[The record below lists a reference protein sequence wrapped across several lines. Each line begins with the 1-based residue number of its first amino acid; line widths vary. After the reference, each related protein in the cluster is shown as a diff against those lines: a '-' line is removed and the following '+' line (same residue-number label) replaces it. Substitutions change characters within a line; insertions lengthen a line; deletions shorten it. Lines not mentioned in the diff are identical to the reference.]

1 MTMKKRL
8 IVLIL
13 AIIIFLTTIFFGLLI
28 RQEVYRRIL
37 LAISLIT
44 ITYFSIYIFF
54 GTGKLVTSLIYG
66 MLLAL
71 CLSFLSQYDIELIF
85 ITTFI
90 LFLNP
95 LHKFEDFIDERLE
108 EDKSVVEYLRGTYIS
123 YYKYR
128 KDLKEHY
135 HLPQVRK
142 TFTKPRYLMARRAL
156 TIIMA
161 MVAIFLLLR
170 EVNNLINLIKNF
182 RIELFFASSYSIIIL
197 LSLTVLLY
205 RKGFQSM
212 TNFLTV
218 SVFPPFAYS
227 AYLAIN
233 PQILGLIIG
242 LVIMAV
248 GIAVGLMQYFAF
260 RSRIIYEYYHY
271 FDQEQLVSVYAN
283 ALFEPYVYDENF
295 RLTTIYTIN
304 IDEITFNKNFHNIV
318 VYADWHKF
326 FITAYTIAKGKVV
339 IYTDFHYKD
348 EKKIVKFKHFLE
360 EIFETNINTKMIED
374 STKSLYEEI
383 FFHNNDYII
392 ARTLYLANILKQ
404 LEIKSSVIV
413 SLTAYFESL
422 DDIETMSLKYL
433 TTRLPNFDIEGI
445 YTVKFD
451 LRIVNTDYIIE
462 NKMREL
468 LLDLLINRGS
478 YVRVRVFY

>member
-1 MTMKKRL
+1 MKKRL
-8 IVLIL
+8 IVLVL
-13 AIIIFLTTIFFGLLI
+13 AIIIFLTTIFFGLFI
-28 RQEVYRRIL
+28 KEEIYRRIL

-66 MLLAL
+66 MILAL
-71 CLSFLSQYDIELIF
+71 MLSFLSQYDIELIF

-95 LHKFEDFIDERLE
+95 LHKFEDFIDERLD
-108 EDKSVVEYLRGTYIS
+108 EDKSIIEYLRGTYVS

-142 TFTKPRYLMARRAL
+142 TFTKPGYLMARRAL
-156 TIIMA
+156 TVIMA

-170 EVNNLINLIKNF
+170 EVNNLMNLIKNF

-197 LSLTVLLY
+197 LSLTVILY

-233 PQILGLIIG
+233 PPLLGLIIG
-242 LVIMAV
+242 LVIMAA
-248 GIAVGLMQYFAF
+248 GIAVGFMQYFAF
-260 RSRIIYEYYHY
+260 RSRIVYEYYYY
-271 FDQEQLVSVYAN
+271 FDQERLVSVYAN

-295 RLTTIYTIN
+295 RLTTVYTIN
-304 IDEITFNKNFHNIV
+304 VDEITFNKNFQNIV
-318 VYADWHKF
+318 LYADWHKF
-326 FITAYTIAKGKVV
+326 FITAYTVTNGQVV

-348 EKKIVKFKHFLE
+348 ENKIIKFKHFLE
-360 EIFETNINTKMIED
+360 SAFEININTKMTED
-374 STKSLYEEI
+374 STKGLYEEL
-383 FFHNNDYII
+383 FFHQNDYII

-422 DDIETMSLKYL
+422 DNVEAMSAKYL
-433 TTRLPNFDIEGI
+433 TTRLPNLDIEGI

-451 LRIVNTDYIIE
+451 LRIVNTEYIIE
-462 NKMREL
+462 NKIREL

-478 YVRVRVFY
+478 YVRVKVFY